1 MICGRRTTNGPLY
14 SAVDC
19 GNGRV
24 LGSPYGLACGF
35 HPHGLTRTK
44 RVVRLSQHS
53 DRDPAKGE
61 STMPTGRVKWF
72 DNRKG
77 FGFVEQDTGED
88 VFVHYS
94 TITGE
99 GFRTL
104 NDGELV
110 SFDVVQGP
118 KGLLARKVE
127 RLEAVDEGDVAAETS

>member
-1 MICGRRTTNGPLY
+1 M
-14 SAVDC
+14 
-19 GNGRV
+19 
-24 LGSPYGLACGF
+24 
-35 HPHGLTRTK
+35 
-44 RVVRLSQHS
+44 
-53 DRDPAKGE
+53 GE
-61 STMPTGRVKWF
+61 WKMPTGRVKWF

-77 FGFVEQDTGED
+77 FGFVEQETGED

-110 SFDVVQGP
+110 RFDVVQGP

-127 RLEAVDEGDVAAETS
+127 RVEGVDEDAQSAETS

>member
-1 MICGRRTTNGPLY
+1 
-14 SAVDC
+14 
-19 GNGRV
+19 
-24 LGSPYGLACGF
+24 
-35 HPHGLTRTK
+35 
-44 RVVRLSQHS
+44 
-53 DRDPAKGE
+53 
-61 STMPTGRVKWF
+61 MPTGRVKWF

-94 TITGE
+94 SIAGE

-110 SFDVVQGP
+110 SFDVMQGP

>member
-1 MICGRRTTNGPLY
+1 
-14 SAVDC
+14 
-19 GNGRV
+19 
-24 LGSPYGLACGF
+24 
-35 HPHGLTRTK
+35 
-44 RVVRLSQHS
+44 
-53 DRDPAKGE
+53 
-61 STMPTGRVKWF
+61 MPTGRVKWF

-94 TITGE
+94 SIAGE

-110 SFDVVQGP
+110 RFEVVQGP

-127 RLEAVDEGDVAAETS
+127 RIEAVGEEEGAAETS